1 MSISRSIPLAFV
13 GALSAASSGPA
24 AACSDIAPAL
34 SRFDYLVLASMADSA
49 RPISLAV
56 YRPQHQDSRGIM
68 RIEAAD
74 AAPKSATTP
83 APPSR

>member
-1 MSISRSIPLAFV
+1 LAFA
-13 GALSAASSGPA
+13 GALSVASGGLAAP
-24 AACSDIAPAL
+24 CSDIAPAL

-56 YRPQHQDSRGIM
+56 YRPQHQASREAM
-68 RIEAAD
+68 RIEGAD
-74 AAPKSATTP
+74 APPKSATTP